1 MCYLRFSNCGF
12 DEQLENRNSER
23 KVLYSLHFTDPHPF
37 SFSSKYQKI
46 WHNRE
51 CREAHLTKLSLKS
64 CWKKLGGNIS
74 WHHQVSIRSVMA
86 LKQAWTPLDKW
97 QFQILTLVT
106 DAAEDIK
113 RNMPSSCVVHLLMT
127 IVCLSEDHLHRWS
140 STDDAANSYVR
151 KSRSLDHFVSH
162 TAKVLA
168 FLFYTKSLISL
179 A

>member
-113 RNMPSSCVVHLLMT
+113 RNMPSSCIVHLLMT
-127 IVCLSEDHLHRWS
+127 ILFVCQKITCIGGPALMMLPISTLGKVEALIILSITQPR
-140 STDDAANSYVR
+140 
-151 KSRSLDHFVSH
+151 
-162 TAKVLA
+162 
-168 FLFYTKSLISL
+168 FLPFSFIQKAWFL
-179 A
+179 